1 MASKKRG
8 TSPKISV
15 PREDVPIENADLA
28 ESEDDLHVI
37 DPSILGQAVVFGTD
51 WTAATLIDQLRRG
64 NIKLDPIFQRRDAWD
79 SRAFFSIITLRRTNS
94 GLYHRLL
101 NKAINYYLDHLEKN
115 HGIKE
120 KNLRTIFL
128 PLGISHVDLDA
139 LLVSAC
145 NQLRRSEG
153 SLRMQALRHTSK

>member
-94 GLYHRLL
+94 GLYYRLPST
-101 NKAINYYLDHLEKN
+101 
-115 HGIKE
+115 
-120 KNLRTIFL
+120 RRSTIIL
-128 PLGISHVDLDA
+128 TISKRIMA
-139 LLVSAC
+139 
-145 NQLRRSEG
+145 LRRRIFARYFFPSG
-153 SLRMQALRHTSK
+153 LVMWI